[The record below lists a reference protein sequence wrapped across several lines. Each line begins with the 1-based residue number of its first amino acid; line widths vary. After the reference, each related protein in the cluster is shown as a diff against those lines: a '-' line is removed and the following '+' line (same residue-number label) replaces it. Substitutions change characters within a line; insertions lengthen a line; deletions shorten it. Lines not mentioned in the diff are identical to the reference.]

1 VSLVIAVAV
10 QQIGVDLNFETSSG
24 CECKKEKS
32 VSLVIVIFYFFFFF
46 FFFLVQDYQMTG
58 AVGLVAAAA
67 LLISAIVLSRRK
79 PVPAEQ
85 DTEKLLQTIVDE

>member
-32 VSLVIVIFYFFFFF
+32 VSLVIVIFYFFFF